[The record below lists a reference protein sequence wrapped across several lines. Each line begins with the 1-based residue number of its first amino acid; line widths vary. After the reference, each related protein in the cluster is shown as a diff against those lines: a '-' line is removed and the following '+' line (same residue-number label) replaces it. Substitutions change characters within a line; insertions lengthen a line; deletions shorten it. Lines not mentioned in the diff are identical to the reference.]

1 MERDC
6 LPHWKCP
13 RSESD
18 VRFVIFLA
26 CEVGGSKF
34 IENSREQVQINIAR
48 SNVRMYENVFPW
60 LQVLAVAPPS
70 SSASLSMPCH
80 AMPCRPWRLRGRRSR
95 SRLSLLPH
103 IFTARCGRGLRA
115 MAVLVCLGITAMPY
129 VAPFLQHANPP
140 PAELAGTPAHAR
152 TGLFVAHRAAE
163 VVPWL
168 AQVHAGS
175 GCALGCAWARC

>member
-1 MERDC
+1 MEAVERMERDC

-80 AMPCRPWRLRGRRSR
+80 ALPTVALAWQEKQIPFIFTSTYLHSQVRPWTESHGGFGLSRHHCDAICSTVFATRKPTPGRTRRDSR
-95 SRLSLLPH
+95 ACAYM
-103 IFTARCGRGLRA
+103 IFCGA
-115 MAVLVCLGITAMPY
+115 
-129 VAPFLQHANPP
+129 
-140 PAELAGTPAHAR
+140 
-152 TGLFVAHRAAE
+152 
-163 VVPWL
+163 
-168 AQVHAGS
+168 
-175 GCALGCAWARC
+175 

>member
-1 MERDC
+1 MEAVERMDRDC

-80 AMPCRPWRLRGRRSR
+80 AMPCHADRGACVAGEADPVY
-95 SRLSLLPH
+95 LYFH
-103 IFTARCGRGLRA
+103 ISSQPGA
-115 MAVLVCLGITAMPY
+115 AVD
-129 VAPFLQHANPP
+129 
-140 PAELAGTPAHAR
+140 
-152 TGLFVAHRAAE
+152 
-163 VVPWL
+163 
-168 AQVHAGS
+168 
-175 GCALGCAWARC
+175 